1 MELKQA
7 LQKLGKS
14 AEFKKWKKTH
24 AEAFLAHAFVML
36 DDANKDNVQFGFFD
50 SKSDRMT
57 PFMVE
62 PKKVSALPESEVFKS
77 EQSITPLVME
87 HVQLTDEKALEI
99 ADEFRKKNYPAE
111 LPIKT
116 FFIVQHLDLG
126 CVFNITFFTKSLKTL
141 NLKISV
147 VDGKIVKHSFES
159 LISGM
164 M

>member
-7 LQKLGKS
+7 LQKLEKS

-36 DDANKDNVQFGFFD
+36 DDANKDIVQFGFFD
-50 SKSDRMT
+50 SKSDKMT

-62 PKKVSALPESEVFKS
+62 PKKVSELPESEVFKS
-77 EQSITPLVME
+77 EQTITPLVMK

-99 ADEFRKKNYPAE
+99 ANEFRNKNYPAE

-147 VDGKIVKHSFES
+147 VDGKILRHSLES
-159 LISGM
+159 LISDM

>member
-7 LQKLGKS
+7 LQKLEKS
-14 AEFKKWKKTH
+14 AQFKKWKKTH

-36 DDANKDNVQFGFFD
+36 DEANKDIVQFGFFD
-50 SKSDRMT
+50 SKSDMMT

-62 PKKVSALPESEVFKS
+62 PKKISALPESEVFKS
-77 EQSITPLVME
+77 NQAITPLVME

-99 ADEFRKKNYPAE
+99 ANEFRNKNYSAE

-116 FFIVQHLDLG
+116 FFIVQHLDIG

-147 VDGKIVKHSFES
+147 VDGKILKHSLES
-159 LISGM
+159 LISDM
-164 M
+164 K